1 MTSSEDTEAPRRR
14 VAITGIG
21 IVCSLGRTT
30 GELWQAIEDGRSGI
44 RPITRFDPSGFATRI
59 AAEVPDA
66 DQRDERFDEQY
77 WDQLDLRSRF
87 AVSAALSAVQGAGLS
102 FSPQNRGQ
110 VAVVIASERPSE
122 DLVLEAAPLLASGD
136 IDAAAELLAPDARP
150 HAPADRVAALLG
162 VTGPVLQLENR
173 SAGGLNA
180 IIEAAAMIRRGDAL
194 VAIAGGAEAPITP
207 ITLAAFQGTGAL
219 STNNDDPAGSSR
231 PLDTARDGFVLGEGA
246 ALVTLEALEVAEA
259 RGVKI
264 LAEIEGEGMSF
275 SPGTGG
281 TPSMD
286 AQQIGHAIQLALATS
301 GRIRSEIDVL
311 ALHAAG
317 SLEGDRTEA
326 SGVKRV
332 FGAAT
337 RHHMYTPALKG
348 HTGHLLGA
356 SGPLTLAVLLEAMHR
371 SKIPPTLNLAE
382 EDPEVDLDANPGGV
396 RDDNVLVGIVN
407 ATGWAHNAA
416 LVLAHPKAMRPFDPP
431 EDTGGT
437 MPIPSDPIESLTT

>member
-1 MTSSEDTEAPRRR
+1 MVAPEDSDAPRRR
-14 VAITGIG
+14 VVITGVG
-21 IVCSLGRTT
+21 VVCSLGRTT
-30 GELWQAIEDGRSGI
+30 GDLWQAIEDGRSGVG
-44 RPITRFDPSGFATRI
+44 PITRFDASGFQTRI

-66 DQRDERFDEQY
+66 DQRDERFDQQY
-77 WDQLDLRSRF
+77 WDQLDPISRF
-87 AVSAALSAVQGAGLS
+87 SVSAALSAVQGAGLT

-122 DLVLEAAPLLASGD
+122 DLTLEGARLLAAGD
-136 IDAAAELLAPDARP
+136 IDAAAKLLAADARP
-150 HAPADRVAALLG
+150 HAPADRVASLLG
-162 VTGPVLQLENR
+162 VTGPVLQIENG
-173 SAGGLNA
+173 SPGGLNA

-194 VAIAGGAEAPITP
+194 VAISGGAEAPITP
-207 ITLAAFQGTGAL
+207 LTLAAFQGTGGL

-264 LAEIEGEGMSF
+264 LAEIEGEGMTF
-275 SPGTGG
+275 SPGSGG

-286 AQQIGHAIQLALATS
+286 EQQIGQAIQLALVTS

-317 SLEGDRTEA
+317 SIEGDRIEA
-326 SGVKRV
+326 VGVKRV

-371 SKIPPTLNLAE
+371 NKIPSTLNLLE
-382 EDPEVDLDANPGGV
+382 EDLEVDLDANPSGV
-396 RDDNVLVGIVN
+396 RDDNVLVCIVN

-416 LVLAHPKAMRPFDPP
+416 LVLAHPKAMRPFVPP
-431 EDTGGT
+431 EDSDGALQ
-437 MPIPSDPIESLTT
+437 IPEEQI

>member
-1 MTSSEDTEAPRRR
+1 MTTPEESDAPRRR
-14 VAITGIG
+14 VVITGVG

-30 GELWQAIEDGRSGI
+30 GELWQAIQDGRSGV
-44 RPITRFDPSGFATRI
+44 RPITRFDASGFATRI
-59 AAEVPDA
+59 AADVPDA

-77 WDQLDLRSRF
+77 WSQLDLRSRF
-87 AVSAALSAVQGAGLS
+87 AVSAALSAVQGAGLTL
-102 FSPQNRGQ
+102 SPQNRGQ

-122 DLVLEAAPLLASGD
+122 HLTLEGARLLAAGD
-136 IDAAAELLAPDARP
+136 IDAAAQLLAADARP
-150 HAPADRVAALLG
+150 HAPADRIAALLG
-162 VTGPVLQLENR
+162 ITGPVLQVENR

-180 IIEAAAMIRRGDAL
+180 ITEAASMIRRGDAL

-207 ITLAAFQGTGAL
+207 LTLAAFQGTGAL
-219 STNNDDPAGSSR
+219 STNNDNPAAASR

-246 ALVTLEALEVAEA
+246 AIVTLEALEVAEA

-264 LAEIEGEGMSF
+264 LAEIEGEGMTF
-275 SPGTGG
+275 SPGAGG
-281 TPSMD
+281 VPSMD
-286 AQQIGHAIQLALATS
+286 AQQIGQAIQLALATS
-301 GRIRSEIDVL
+301 GRIRAEIDIL

-317 SLEGDRTEA
+317 SIEGDRLEA

-371 SKIPPTLNLAE
+371 NQIPPTLNLLE
-382 EDPEVDLDANPGGV
+382 EDPEVDLDANPSGV
-396 RDDNVLVGIVN
+396 RDDNALVCIVN

-416 LVLAHPKAMRPFDPP
+416 LVLAHPKAMRPFEPP
-431 EDTGGT
+431 PDTGGPP
-437 MPIPSDPIESLTT
+437 PIPQEPI

>member
-1 MTSSEDTEAPRRR
+1 MVAPEDSDAPRRR
-14 VAITGIG
+14 VVITGVG
-21 IVCSLGRTT
+21 VVCSLGRTT
-30 GELWQAIEDGRSGI
+30 GDLWQAIEDGRSGI
-44 RPITRFDPSGFATRI
+44 APITRFDASGFQTRI

-66 DQRDERFDEQY
+66 DQRDERFDVEY

-87 AVSAALSAVQGAGLS
+87 AVSAALSAVQGAGLT

-122 DLVLEAAPLLASGD
+122 ALTLEGARLLATGD
-136 IDAAAELLAPDARP
+136 IDAAAELLAADARP
-150 HAPADRVAALLG
+150 HAPADRVASLLG
-162 VTGPVLQLENR
+162 ITGPVLQVENR
-173 SAGGLNA
+173 SPGGLNA

-194 VAIAGGAEAPITP
+194 VAVAGGAEAPITP
-207 ITLAAFQGTGAL
+207 LTLAAFQGTGGL

-246 ALVTLEALEVAEA
+246 VLVTLEALEVAEA

-264 LAEIEGEGMSF
+264 LAEIEGEGMTF
-275 SPGTGG
+275 SPGSGG

-286 AQQIGHAIQLALATS
+286 EQQIGQAIQLALVTS

-317 SLEGDRTEA
+317 SIEGDRIEA
-326 SGVKRV
+326 VGVKRV

-371 SKIPPTLNLAE
+371 NKIPPTLNLLE
-382 EDPEVDLDANPGGV
+382 EDPEVDLDGNPSGV
-396 RDDNVLVGIVN
+396 RDDNVLVCIVN

-416 LVLAHPKAMRPFDPP
+416 LVLAHPKAMRPFVPP
-431 EDTGGT
+431 EDTGGAL
-437 MPIPSDPIESLTT
+437 PIPEEQI